1 VLASIPRN
9 ITPEQIRAQLAS
21 GTLAK
26 TPEEFAA
33 QAQANAID
41 QELTIVAVSK
51 KPTRS
56 QPGTELY
63 ILTPIEEARRLNDL
77 SLEGTTDFRTY
88 NFVLVKVEDGKDP
101 AKLSAAQ
108 QKLKDLGYQVRSV
121 KETQEFLTNIIGVL
135 QGIVAGFAFIAIIA
149 SIFGIINTMYISVL
163 QRTREIGLMKALGM
177 RKRDIGRLF
186 RFEAAWIGFLGGVVG
201 SALAVA
207 LGLSLNPWITRQLN
221 LGEGNNILI
230 FNPIQIAVLVG
241 SLMFISILA
250 GWLPSRKAA
259 KLDPIEALRA
269 E

>member
-1 VLASIPRN
+1 
-9 ITPEQIRAQLAS
+9 
-21 GTLAK
+21 
-26 TPEEFAA
+26 
-33 QAQANAID
+33 
-41 QELTIVAVSK
+41 
-51 KPTRS
+51 
-56 QPGTELY
+56 
-63 ILTPIEEARRLNDL
+63 
-77 SLEGTTDFRTY
+77 
-88 NFVLVKVEDGKDP
+88 
-101 AKLSAAQ
+101 
-108 QKLKDLGYQVRSV
+108 
-121 KETQEFLTNIIGVL
+121 
-135 QGIVAGFAFIAIIA
+135 
-149 SIFGIINTMYISVL
+149 
-163 QRTREIGLMKALGM
+163 MKALGM